1 MKTFLKYSKKLGSNF
16 LLSQGPGGNTSIKIK
31 EDIYIKKSGM
41 YLSDSNKKGVFQ
53 KVNLKDV
60 RFFYKNEQSDK
71 KFLKSLSI
79 ETPLHVLLNDK
90 YVFHYHS
97 ISSIIT
103 SLIYSKSQIKN
114 YIEENAINFVDY
126 KRPGYE
132 LALEVYNKK
141 NCELVSSYFL
151 ENHGMIVSGDNIE
164 NVYKNIYF
172 NENMFSKIIDFEKLE
187 NLINNIDLKVKNKC
201 VTYTNLNP
209 NLNFEIFNN
218 KFFFPD
224 HAVFLPFK
232 FIKINSKNQMK
243 KGRNTIY
250 FDDKFLYLNF
260 KINKVQKIYLKTLLS
275 ICFYIE
281 NKKIHNFINLDK
293 ANKLR
298 FSDDEIQRIQLNK

>member
-16 LLSQGPGGNTSIKIK
+16 LLTQGPGGNTSIKIK

-41 YLSDSNKKGVFQ
+41 YLSDSNKKSVFQ

-141 NCELVSSYFL
+141 SCELVSSYFL

-201 VTYTNLNP
+201 VTFTNLNP